1 MAGQSALRQRDP
13 DLEQAIEGAL
23 EYGLLENL
31 AHVRQQLAHPPRN
44 PDRHRA
50 VKMHHA
56 DLIGTLKGY
65 ADRAGVLPGEFEALC
80 EAEARQRMRGRMR
93 PAPADKA
100 GDRESEYD
108 RHARLANEAE
118 WRIQSLSTK
127 LSTARKELVE
137 HREWLAANPPILPEG
152 I

>member
-1 MAGQSALRQRDP
+1 MAGQSALKQRDP
-13 DLEQAIEGAL
+13 DLEQAIDGAL
-23 EYGLLENL
+23 EYGLIENL
-31 AHVRQQLAHPPRN
+31 AHVRQQLKYPPRN

-50 VKMHHA
+50 VKMHLA
-56 DLIGTLKGY
+56 DLNDTLRGY
-65 ADRAGVLPGEFEALC
+65 ADRAGVSPNEFEALC

-93 PAPADKA
+93 PAPTETPGAQ
-100 GDRESEYD
+100 ESKYD

-118 WRIQSLSTK
+118 WRIQTLSTK
-127 LSTARKELVE
+127 LSAARKDLVE